1 MQALADV
8 EEEEWPDDG
17 AIEIGSD
24 DAYDEWL
31 CNIFTLYQCSHNSQQ
46 NFNQI

>member
-8 EEEEWPDDG
+8 EEEEEWPDDG

-24 DAYDEWL
+24 DTYDE
-31 CNIFTLYQCSHNSQQ
+31 
-46 NFNQI
+46 